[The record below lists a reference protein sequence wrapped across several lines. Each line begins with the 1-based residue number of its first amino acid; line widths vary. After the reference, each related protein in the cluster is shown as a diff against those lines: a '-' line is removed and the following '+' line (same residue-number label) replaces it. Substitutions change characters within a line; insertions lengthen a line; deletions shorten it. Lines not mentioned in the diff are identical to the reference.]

1 MWILFPAVAAVV
13 ALVVLVWFVRSEA
26 GRPRKKGMMI
36 TAGVAALLAI
46 GGIALLGIP
55 GAVVYGVSAPVVQ
68 LMLGAR
74 FHSLNEDVWPAA
86 IIITLTWPA
95 SLVVAYAIANGPLR
109 RRGRGVGWAALALI
123 PYAAGVALT
132 LWAHLSM

>member
-1 MWILFPAVAAVV
+1 MRRCDPVQRLARVG
-13 ALVVLVWFVRSEA
+13 LQVRGA
-26 GRPRKKGMMI
+26 KVHRGG
-36 TAGVAALLAI
+36 AVAALLAV

-86 IIITLTWPA
+86 IITTLTWPA
-95 SLVVAYAIANGPLR
+95 SLVVAYALANGPLR
-109 RRGRGVGWAALALI
+109 RRGRGARWAALVLV
-123 PYAAGVALT
+123 PYAVGVALT

>member
-1 MWILFPAVAAVV
+1 MWIVFPAVAAVV

-26 GRPRKKGMMI
+26 GRPRRKGMMI
-36 TAGVAALLAI
+36 TAGVAALLAL

-55 GAVVYGVSAPVVQ
+55 GAAVYGVSAPVVQ
-68 LMLGAR
+68 LILRPR

-86 IIITLTWPA
+86 ILITLTWPA
-95 SLVVAYAIANGPLR
+95 SLVLAYAIANGPLR
-109 RRGRGVGWAALALI
+109 RRGRGARWAALVLV